1 MKQRLSGWGRYP
13 FVDAEAEQ
21 PADRAE
27 ARAALTQGPAAIP
40 FGLGR
45 SYGDSA
51 LAPRVLQSARLD
63 KLLSFDA
70 ASGVLQAQAGV
81 SLDEVLRVFVP
92 RGYFLY
98 GTPGTKYVTLGGAV
112 AADVHG
118 KGHHSEGCFSQAVEA
133 FHLMLASGEILRCSR
148 HEHAEL
154 FHATCGGMG
163 LTGLILDVT
172 LRLKPIKSA
181 YIRQVSFKAAGLD
194 EALDDLEANQAA
206 PYAVSWIDCLATGK
220 SLGRSVLTVGDF
232 LDDGALVAH
241 RPPKLGVPELP
252 ITMAQPWTNR
262 AFNQCVYHLNR
273 KSRGA
278 VDRVHYQK
286 FFYPLDVARDWNR
299 LYGKGGFTQYQFV
312 IPKAAGLKGLRPI
325 LQSIAES
332 GKGSAL
338 AVLKTLGP
346 ANANL
351 LSFPFEGYTLAL
363 DFKVEAGLFE
373 LLDELDARVLD
384 LGGRLYLAKDVRMSA
399 ATFQKGYPRWQDF
412 QKVRQSV
419 GAIGR
424 FASLQSQRLG
434 LD

>member
-1 MKQRLSGWGRYP
+1 LG
-13 FVDAEAEQ
+13 
-21 PADRAE
+21 
-27 ARAALTQGPAAIP
+27 ARVI
-40 FGLGR
+40 
-45 SYGDSA
+45 
-51 LAPRVLQSARLD
+51 QSARLD
-63 KLLSFDA
+63 KFLSFDPA
-70 ASGVLQAQAGV
+70 NGHLHAQAGV

-92 RGYFLY
+92 RGFFLY

-133 FHLMLASGEILRCSR
+133 FHLMLADGEIRRCSR
-148 HEHAEL
+148 TENAAL

-163 LTGLILDVT
+163 LTGLILDVS
-172 LRLKPIKSA
+172 LRLKPIRSA
-181 YIRQVSFKAAGLD
+181 YIRQTSFKATGLD
-194 EALDDLEANQAA
+194 QALDDLEANQAA
-206 PYAVSWIDCLATGK
+206 PYAVSWIDCLATG
-220 SLGRSVLTVGDF
+220 SALGRSVLTVGDF
-232 LDDGALVAH
+232 LDDGEL
-241 RPPKLGVPELP
+241 RPHQAPKLGVPELP

-273 KSRGA
+273 KARGA

-299 LYGKGGFTQYQFV
+299 LYGKGGFTQHQFV

-325 LQSIAES
+325 LQRIAES

-346 ANANL
+346 ANDNL

-363 DFKVEAGLFE
+363 DFKLEAGLFE

-384 LGGRLYLAKDVRMSA
+384 LGGRMYLAKDVHMSA
-399 ATFQKGYPRWQDF
+399 VTFQKSYPRWQEF
-412 QKVRQSV
+412 QKIRQQA